1 MKLSII
7 IPAHNEEEC
16 IEATVM
22 DIMRELDKESITHEI
37 LVVNDNSTDKTA
49 LIADNL
55 AQSYPQIKVIHRKP
69 PKGFGR
75 AVRDGLKYANGGI
88 ITTVMG
94 DASDDPKDIV
104 KYYRKIND
112 EGYDCVF
119 GSRFIKGA
127 KIIDYPIHKLFVNRL
142 ANLFISILF
151 LTRYNDTTNAFKAY
165 RKEVI
170 KTIMPIRA
178 QYFNITVELPL
189 KALIRDFKYCVVPI
203 QWYGRKSGVSKLK
216 MQDLGRKYLF
226 TVLSIWL
233 EKLLLRDEMRE
244 ERLKLREND

>member
-16 IEATVM
+16 IESTAI
-22 DIMRELDKESITHEI
+22 DIIRELDKESIAHEI
-37 LVVNDNSTDKTA
+37 LIVDDNSVDKTGS
-49 LIADNL
+49 IIDSL
-55 AQSYPQIKVIHRKP
+55 AQNHPQVKAIHRKP

-75 AVRDGLKYANGGI
+75 AIREGLKHATGGV

-94 DASDDPKDIV
+94 DASDDPIDIV

-112 EGYDCVF
+112 EGYDCAF

-127 KIIDYPIHKLFVNRL
+127 KVIDYPAHKLFINRL

-151 LTRYNDTTNAFKAY
+151 LTRYNDMTNAFKAY
-165 RKEVI
+165 KREVI

-178 QYFNITVELPL
+178 QYFNITVEIPL
-189 KALIRDFKYCVVPI
+189 KALVRKFKYCVVPI

-216 MQDLGRKYLF
+216 IQELGRKYLF

-233 EKLLLRDEMRE
+233 ERLLLRDELSE
-244 ERLKLREND
+244 EKSSYE